1 LALPEESI
9 EPDTSSNHAIKGN
22 MKTNRSKYNY
32 HTPQG
37 SHWFFPNKV
46 ELNTHGK
53 LLLIASSKDRAATLG
68 FRCVVDAAE

>member
-1 LALPEESI
+1 
-9 EPDTSSNHAIKGN
+9 

-53 LLLIASSKDRAATLG
+53 LLLIAPSNDRAATLG